1 MMHKESKIMQIVK
14 DKISLEELKKMAER
28 SFSGFVKAV
37 VDIEK
42 EIMAVDA
49 GMHAD
54 EEKLLLENGS
64 KQQDLW
70 GINIYPDIEGDNR
83 IEFDSMIN
91 LRPWQGNRTRGI
103 EDKETQEKIIEIVNK
118 LIC

>member
-1 MMHKESKIMQIVK
+1 MQIIK
-14 DKISLEELKKMAER
+14 DKISLEELKKIAEK
-28 SFSGFVKAV
+28 SYSGFVKSV
-37 VDIEK
+37 VDIERS
-42 EIMAVDA
+42 IMAVDA

-54 EEKLLLENGS
+54 LEKFLLEDGS

-70 GINIYPDIEGDNR
+70 GINIHPEIEGAGR

-91 LRPWQGNRTRGI
+91 LRPWQNNRTRGV
-103 EDKETQEKIIEIVNK
+103 DDLETQKKIIETVNK